1 MLATAGADRSD
12 FDSKL
17 CTPHDARACRVSA
30 ARDQQRARK
39 SFVSSNQFDFNII
52 IFEYIIMYMYSE
64 LWDYCDVKTDSCS
77 RRYLCGR
84 TTAARSTRDVCCDD
98 GCAALMI
105 VGRGRA
111 IH

>member
-52 IFEYIIMYMYSE
+52 IYFD
-64 LWDYCDVKTDSCS
+64 WFCTD
-77 RRYLCGR
+77 
-84 TTAARSTRDVCCDD
+84 TTVIGAEIS
-98 GCAALMI
+98 
-105 VGRGRA
+105 
-111 IH
+111 

>member
-17 CTPHDARACRVSA
+17 CTPHDAHACRVSA

-52 IFEYIIMYMYSE
+52 ILNRNSKIFTIFHYLEIANSGRSLFGY
-64 LWDYCDVKTDSCS
+64 LS
-77 RRYLCGR
+77 RLSI
-84 TTAARSTRDVCCDD
+84 TEVC
-98 GCAALMI
+98 
-105 VGRGRA
+105 
-111 IH
+111 

>member
-17 CTPHDARACRVSA
+17 IRPHDAHACRVSA

-52 IFEYIIMYMYSE
+52 IIRVVNESRKLTSE
-64 LWDYCDVKTDSCS
+64 L
-77 RRYLCGR
+77 
-84 TTAARSTRDVCCDD
+84 
-98 GCAALMI
+98 
-105 VGRGRA
+105 
-111 IH
+111 

>member
-17 CTPHDARACRVSA
+17 FRPHDAHACRVSA

-52 IFEYIIMYMYSE
+52 IIIRVLLNNLFIPE
-64 LWDYCDVKTDSCS
+64 VKILGIIS
-77 RRYLCGR
+77 
-84 TTAARSTRDVCCDD
+84 
-98 GCAALMI
+98 
-105 VGRGRA
+105 
-111 IH
+111 